1 LRRDTDCERVLNYL
15 FRRPS
20 LFTGPELIRVNPSN
34 ICLVSGMG
42 GAAIAAKLAQ
52 RTMTM
57 AGGTKMV
64 IGLRK
69 RDVIKKLP
77 PHLCCEV

>member
-1 LRRDTDCERVLNYL
+1 
-15 FRRPS
+15 
-20 LFTGPELIRVNPSN
+20 
-34 ICLVSGMG
+34 MG